1 MPTNLQPISQT
12 SAIILSQTGTA
23 GDVAAAVPFG
33 VYNSSDYFLSGA
45 AKQVDFVYKRLG
57 GDVVD
62 IELTDSNV
70 YAAYEEAVLEYSY
83 ILNMHQGKNILPDA
97 LGKTTGTFDHKGD
110 SLSGPAGT
118 NLQYSKITLS
128 YANKIGDAVATMA
141 GFGGTTPIYSAS
153 FTTVK
158 NQQDYD
164 LQSIISGAS
173 ATGLDDAGNAVPYAG
188 KVGDSRVIIDKVF
201 YRSPIAMW
209 RFYGYYGGL
218 NAVGNLSS
226 YGQFADDSTFEV
238 IPTWQN
244 KAQAM
249 AFEDAIYTRTSG
261 FSYQLRNNQLRIFPS
276 PTIVQPKKMW
286 IEYSVDE
293 SPLSSSV
300 GYVEKQINGVNNL
313 NTLPYEN
320 VPYASINSIGK
331 HWIRRYAFAVS
342 KGQLG
347 EIRSKFATVPIP
359 GESVTLNGTALKD
372 ESKTEKQALRDEL
385 KTIMD
390 ELTYTKLAQDDQ
402 TKISAVVETFK
413 AIPMPIYAGPQGSA

>member
-1 MPTNLQPISQT
+1 M
-12 SAIILSQTGTA
+12 
-23 GDVAAAVPFG
+23 
-33 VYNSSDYFLSGA
+33 
-45 AKQVDFVYKRLG
+45 G

-173 ATGLDDAGNAVPYAG
+173 ATGLDDDGNAVPYAG

-201 YRSPIAMW
+201 IALQSLCGASMATMAA
-209 RFYGYYGGL
+209 L
-218 NAVGNLSS
+218 VS
-226 YGQFADDSTFEV
+226 
-238 IPTWQN
+238 
-244 KAQAM
+244 QAM
-249 AFEDAIYTRTSG
+249 PPPTDSMLTTHL
-261 FSYQLRNNQLRIFPS
+261 LRLF
-276 PTIVQPKKMW
+276 
-286 IEYSVDE
+286 
-293 SPLSSSV
+293 
-300 GYVEKQINGVNNL
+300 
-313 NTLPYEN
+313 
-320 VPYASINSIGK
+320 
-331 HWIRRYAFAVS
+331 
-342 KGQLG
+342 QLG
-347 EIRSKFATVPIP
+347 RT
-359 GESVTLNGTALKD
+359 NY
-372 ESKTEKQALRDEL
+372 KQ
-385 KTIMD
+385 
-390 ELTYTKLAQDDQ
+390 
-402 TKISAVVETFK
+402 
-413 AIPMPIYAGPQGSA
+413 